1 MYGLRKKWSGFNC
14 FCMYK
19 ALRCKSSRWMK
30 KKQKQWREMNQ
41 VKLWIPKACIIR
53 VFLDCHD
60 LYCIISQPFNSWQH
74 LISEVSIRV
83 YLWFLCNKSSNILS
97 LSSSTD
103 DHNLLY
109 WNFNYPKEVKNCTN
123 NHSYTTLIKIIFL
136 ILSSLLIVRTA
147 FA

>member
-1 MYGLRKKWSGFNC
+1 MKWIQLFLYVQSIRMQEFEMDEEETETMERNE
-14 FCMYK
+14 
-19 ALRCKSSRWMK
+19 SSEIVNT
-30 KKQKQWREMNQ
+30 QS
-41 VKLWIPKACIIR
+41 LHSR

-74 LISEVSIRV
+74 LISEVSICV

-109 WNFNYPKEVKNCTN
+109 
-123 NHSYTTLIKIIFL
+123 
-136 ILSSLLIVRTA
+136 
-147 FA
+147 